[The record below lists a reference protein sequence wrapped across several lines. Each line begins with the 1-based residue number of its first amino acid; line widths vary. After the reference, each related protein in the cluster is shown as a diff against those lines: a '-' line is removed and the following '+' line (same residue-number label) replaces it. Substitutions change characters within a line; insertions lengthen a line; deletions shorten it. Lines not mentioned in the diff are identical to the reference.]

1 MYQMTMNVDAVDAAK
16 RLLLGE
22 VRLVKNRH
30 GMYMAIDVTRR
41 SVLASS
47 TSPERIIRWLLRT
60 AQRRVQRMKG
70 GGVSRQKK
78 KTKKTKKTIEN
89 KNQHR
94 RRHKSGTTR
103 ESTSTSIQSILKLS
117 SSEKRQK
124 FPTLATKLQLQ
135 VLHADPR
142 MFEYASDAI
151 KSDKDIVRKVAKHI
165 PWDAVLEFASSSI
178 CSDRDI
184 VMEAVKKDGGALE
197 YASETLRD
205 DRAIVMEAVKNAA
218 GVVLQY
224 ASNTLQG
231 DRAIVMAAV
240 KQNPYA
246 LQYASNELRDDR
258 QVVMEAVRNSGP
270 VLDYASGALKGDRGI
285 VMAAV
290 KQNGYALKYASETLR
305 GDRQIVMEAV
315 KEFGHA
321 LEYASEELRNDR
333 EIVMCAVKSNGDAL
347 TYASDRLRGDRDIV
361 TTAVT
366 TAETDRAGQGADV
379 LDSASIALQKD
390 DAIRRLAKLEA
401 HDSKD
406 GGPKEWKRI
415 VLGMK
420 PKGLQER
427 PPWPTKLGCAKHG
440 VKHLLLECAGNQCQG
455 DNPCGE
461 MDCDVCGMEYQLGR
475 DSYFW
480 LRCQACGYMVCDE
493 CIEKKDPLPYSFE
506 GFTPTGKCDIERPGG
521 SICSQNNDNEK
532 CFGRFRG
539 CCAKELTYW

>member
-16 RLLLGE
+16 RRLLGK

-78 KTKKTKKTIEN
+78 KRTKKTIKN

-94 RRHKSGTTR
+94 RRHKSGTTQ
-103 ESTSTSIQSILKLS
+103 ESTSTSVQSILKLS

-124 FPTLATKLQLQ
+124 FPTLSTKLQLQ
-135 VLHADPR
+135 VLDADPR

-165 PWDAVLEFASSSI
+165 PWNAVLKFASSSI

-184 VMEAVKKDGGALE
+184 VMEAVKKDGGAL
-197 YASETLRD
+197 
-205 DRAIVMEAVKNAA
+205 
-218 GVVLQY
+218 Q
-224 ASNTLQG
+224 
-231 DRAIVMAAV
+231 
-240 KQNPYA
+240 
-246 LQYASNELRDDR
+246 
-258 QVVMEAVRNSGP
+258 
-270 VLDYASGALKGDRGI
+270 
-285 VMAAV
+285 
-290 KQNGYALKYASETLR
+290 YASETLR
-305 GDRQIVMEAV
+305 GDRRIVMEAV
-315 KEFGHA
+315 KESGHA
-321 LEYASEELRNDR
+321 LKYASKTLRDDR
-333 EIVMCAVKSNGDAL
+333 DIVMGAVKSNGGAL
-347 TYASDRLRGDRDIV
+347 TYASNRLRGDRDIV

-406 GGPKEWKRI
+406 GGPEEWKRI

-427 PPWPTKLGCAKHG
+427 PPWPTKLRCAKHG
-440 VKHLLLECAGNQCQG
+440 VKHLLLECAGYQCQG

-475 DSYFW
+475 SSDFW
-480 LRCQACGYMVCDE
+480 LRCQACGYMVCEE

-506 GFTPTGKCDIERPGG
+506 GFTPTGKCDIERPGF

-539 CCAKELTYW
+539 CCD